1 MARSRNGH
9 GHFFHSVHAVTSD
22 GHGSESRVKWVGLG
36 VVGHQAVTGH
46 GKNFLRSQGKF
57 NGHNIN
63 NRSIYAVVTT
73 PCATDPNCMYVYH
86 ITQIINV

>member
-1 MARSRNGH
+1 MQPVARSRNGH

-63 NRSIYAVVTT
+63 NRSIYAVVCNR
-73 PCATDPNCMYVYH
+73 P
-86 ITQIINV
+86 